1 MLVALFL
8 ALALGG
14 LFGNGPLS
22 RAHADGAAGRI
33 EYERFVRYG
42 LSTDLVVTPAG
53 SAHGV
58 NRVEISA
65 AYLEAFRI
73 EHITPEPAAVRMT
86 GSEPRLRVRQ
96 RGARRIHL
104 VSHPSA
110 ALVAPHR
117 RGKDR
122 RRRAARDVAAHLSL
136 IATQESVT
144 MESVIRPA
152 LVYLFLLV
160 LLRLTGK
167 RTLAQITT
175 FDFVLLLII
184 SEATQQALIGEDNS
198 MINGAIVVATLIGLN
213 VLMSLLKQRSRW
225 FDRLLDD
232 IPLVIVA
239 DGKPL
244 KDRMDKARVDEDDVL
259 DAAREIH
266 GLERM
271 EQIRHAIL
279 ERDGQISI
287 IPR

>member
-1 MLVALFL
+1 
-8 ALALGG
+8 
-14 LFGNGPLS
+14 
-22 RAHADGAAGRI
+22 
-33 EYERFVRYG
+33 
-42 LSTDLVVTPAG
+42 
-53 SAHGV
+53 
-58 NRVEISA
+58 
-65 AYLEAFRI
+65 
-73 EHITPEPAAVRMT
+73 
-86 GSEPRLRVRQ
+86 
-96 RGARRIHL
+96 
-104 VSHPSA
+104 
-110 ALVAPHR
+110 
-117 RGKDR
+117 
-122 RRRAARDVAAHLSL
+122 
-136 IATQESVT
+136 

-152 LVYLFLLV
+152 LVYLFVLV

-198 MINGAIVVATLIGLN
+198 MINCAIVVSTLIGLN
-213 VLMSLLKQRSRW
+213 ILMSLLKQRSPW

-244 KDRMDKARVDEDDVL
+244 KDRMVKARVDEDDVL
-259 DAAREIH
+259 DAARENH

-271 EQIRHAIL
+271 DQIRHAIL

>member
-1 MLVALFL
+1 
-8 ALALGG
+8 
-14 LFGNGPLS
+14 
-22 RAHADGAAGRI
+22 
-33 EYERFVRYG
+33 
-42 LSTDLVVTPAG
+42 
-53 SAHGV
+53 
-58 NRVEISA
+58 
-65 AYLEAFRI
+65 
-73 EHITPEPAAVRMT
+73 
-86 GSEPRLRVRQ
+86 
-96 RGARRIHL
+96 
-104 VSHPSA
+104 
-110 ALVAPHR
+110 
-117 RGKDR
+117 
-122 RRRAARDVAAHLSL
+122 
-136 IATQESVT
+136 

-152 LVYLFLLV
+152 LVYLFLLL

-167 RTLAQITT
+167 RTLAQITS

-198 MINGAIVVATLIGLN
+198 MINSAIVVSTLIGLN
-213 VLMSLLKQRSRW
+213 IVMSLLKQRSKW

-259 DAAREIH
+259 DAARENH

-271 EQIRHAIL
+271 DQVRHAIL

>member
-1 MLVALFL
+1 
-8 ALALGG
+8 
-14 LFGNGPLS
+14 
-22 RAHADGAAGRI
+22 
-33 EYERFVRYG
+33 
-42 LSTDLVVTPAG
+42 
-53 SAHGV
+53 
-58 NRVEISA
+58 
-65 AYLEAFRI
+65 
-73 EHITPEPAAVRMT
+73 
-86 GSEPRLRVRQ
+86 
-96 RGARRIHL
+96 
-104 VSHPSA
+104 
-110 ALVAPHR
+110 
-117 RGKDR
+117 
-122 RRRAARDVAAHLSL
+122 
-136 IATQESVT
+136 

-152 LVYLFLLV
+152 LVYLFVLL

-167 RTLAQITT
+167 RTLAQITS

-198 MINGAIVVATLIGLN
+198 MINSLIVVATLIGIN
-213 VLMSLLKQRSRW
+213 IVMSLLKQRSKW

-259 DAAREIH
+259 DAARENH

-287 IPR
+287 IPRQ